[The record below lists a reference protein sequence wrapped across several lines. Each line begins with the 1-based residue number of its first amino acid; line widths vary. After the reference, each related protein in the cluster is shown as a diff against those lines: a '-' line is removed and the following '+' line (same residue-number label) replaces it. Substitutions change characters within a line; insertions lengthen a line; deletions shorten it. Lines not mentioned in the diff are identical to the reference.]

1 MVKKEE
7 EEEEE
12 EERES
17 KKSEKVRRVCMYVC
31 VCECVC
37 MCVCGN
43 MKGGNVCVER
53 GEERERE
60 EGEGRCVW
68 WKHGSSEE
76 DGGAAACSPWK
87 GVCVRVKPHAAV
99 S

>member
-31 VCECVC
+31 VCECTC

-60 EGEGRCVW
+60 EGEGRLC
-68 WKHGSSEE
+68 
-76 DGGAAACSPWK
+76 GGNTEAPRKMEGPRHARP
-87 GVCVRVKPHAAV
+87 GRVFVYA
-99 S
+99 